1 MKYKYEVFTCN
12 NGNPTA
18 IITDCQSKEKK
29 WSISKKIYDVMPEID
44 QAVIVIDENKNEC
57 TFQLING
64 EFCGNACLSVC
75 KYMGKKYGNIDV
87 KLVNRVIDE
96 NNEEHYINIQSY
108 CNNKNCNLII
118 PKKTLINEISKTKS
132 GLYKVEMN
140 GITHIII
147 PNSFGNEE
155 IAYKQKNEFA
165 KTEKMPDVLG
175 IIFIQENKIN
185 PFIWINRIEL
195 FQNQTACLSG
205 SIAATSYIN
214 NLKSNNEEVEIIQP
228 TEESYKIKI
237 EEDDINVTGIV
248 RCIKKSEI
256 EI

>member
-1 MKYKYEVFTCN
+1 MKYKHEVFTCN

-18 IITDCQSKEKK
+18 IITNCSSKEKK
-29 WSISKKIYDVMPEID
+29 WSISEKIYDVMPEID
-44 QAVIVIDENKNEC
+44 QAAIIIEENENNC

-64 EFCGNACLSVC
+64 EFCGNACLSIC
-75 KYMGKKYGNIDV
+75 KYMGEKYGIIDA
-87 KLVNRVIDE
+87 KLVNKIIDE
-96 NNEEHYINIQSY
+96 NDEEHYINIQSY
-108 CNNKNCNLII
+108 CNKRNCSLII
-118 PKKTLINEISKTKS
+118 PKKTLINKVSKTKL

-147 PNSFGNEE
+147 PDSFGNKE

-165 KTEKMPDVLG
+165 KLEKMPDVLG
-175 IIFIQENKIN
+175 IIFIHENKIN

-195 FQNQTACLSG
+195 LQNQTACLSG
-205 SIAATSYIN
+205 SIAATAYIN
-214 NLKSNNEEVEIIQP
+214 NLKSDNEEVEIIQP
-228 TEESYKIKI
+228 TKESYKIKI
-237 EEDDINVTGIV
+237 EENNINVTGIV